1 MSDSKVAELMALAYR
16 VNQATDRAVFVDFA
30 GHVNKIHLFVGKSK
44 EDYNDWIF
52 DESVY
57 VEDAALVV
65 DGWMEYLK
73 NVSMEVSA

>member
-16 VNQATDRAVFVDFA
+16 VNQETDRAVFVQFS
-30 GHVNKIHLFVGKSK
+30 GHVNKIHLFVSESK
-44 EDYNDWIF
+44 EKYGNWIF

-57 VEDAALVV
+57 VEDAAQVI